1 MKAKTIMNTV
11 GITMAVGSAAM
22 LIGSAVMQPSLK
34 KKAMKTVNTAMKRAG
49 DLLDDVQDFLK

>member
-34 KKAMKTVNTAMKRAG
+34 KKAMNTVNTAMKRAG

>member
-22 LIGSAVMQPSLK
+22 LIGSAVMQPGLK

>member
-1 MKAKTIMNTV
+1 MKTKTIMNTL

-22 LIGSAVMQPSLK
+22 LITSAAMQPSLK
-34 KKAMKTVNTAMKRAG
+34 KKALKTMNTAMKRAG

>member
-1 MKAKTIMNTV
+1 MKAKSIMNTV

-22 LIGSAVMQPSLK
+22 LIGSAALQSSLK
-34 KKAMKTVNTAMKRAG
+34 KKAMKTMNTAMKRAG

>member
-22 LIGSAVMQPSLK
+22 LIGSAAMQPNLK
-34 KKAMKTVNTAMKRAG
+34 KKALKTMNTAMKRAG

>member
-1 MKAKTIMNTV
+1 MKTKTILSTV

-22 LIGSAVMQPSLK
+22 LLGSAAIQPGFKNKALK
-34 KKAMKTVNTAMKRAG
+34 TMNKTMKRAG

>member
-1 MKAKTIMNTV
+1 MKAKSIMNTV

-22 LIGSAVMQPSLK
+22 LIGSAALQPSLK
-34 KKAMKTVNTAMKRAG
+34 KKAMKTMNTAMKRAG

>member
-1 MKAKTIMNTV
+1 MKAKSIMNTA

-22 LIGSAVMQPSLK
+22 LIGSAALQPSLK
-34 KKAMKTVNTAMKRAG
+34 KKAMKTMNTAMKRAG

>member
-22 LIGSAVMQPSLK
+22 LIGSAAMQPSLK
-34 KKAMKTVNTAMKRAG
+34 KKALKTVNTAMKRAG